1 MHTITTSPDHT
12 KACIPLLS
20 LIDWD
25 QSQHIHWII
34 FSDHLGQPSWAF
46 VNLRFGIYSSLND
59 PNIQCILILNVRW
72 LLANSV
78 GTLSGHRI
86 PPGFPLPQNSPIF
99 CDKTHWIGCFFL
111 PGALFHISRILH
123 SVTQKVK
130 LFQVRPKTVTL
141 IFTKFSVLGI
151 TEDQCWRPGLL
162 KEVKQKSGSP
172 V

>member
-1 MHTITTSPDHT
+1 MRRDGGN
-12 KACIPLLS
+12 
-20 LIDWD
+20 WD
-25 QSQHIHWII
+25 CWNLHRESILNPRNI
-34 FSDHLGQPSWAF
+34 
-46 VNLRFGIYSSLND
+46 VNLRFGIYRSLND

-72 LLANSV
+72 LLANSE

>member
-72 LLANSV
+72 LLANSE

-99 CDKTHWIGCFFL
+99 CDKTHWV
-111 PGALFHISRILH
+111 LFSTRCPL
-123 SVTQKVK
+123 SYFKDSSFSDTKSPTQNCNINFYDV
-130 LFQVRPKTVTL
+130 FSAWHNWG
-141 IFTKFSVLGI
+141 SVLEAGLAKRGEAEKWESSLR
-151 TEDQCWRPGLL
+151 TEA
-162 KEVKQKSGSP
+162 S
-172 V
+172 